1 VKRDERVVLAIRPEA
16 IHMEEGIKRNANGLT
31 GKVEK
36 VTFEGNNVR
45 YDVRLENQDLLVVVQ
60 PSLTDSWFDVE
71 QKVALSFEPEKHMCF
86 PILRQGSKKKQQS
99 NRAKENLDTNTVPG
113 TRRTTPNGL
122 K

>member
-1 VKRDERVVLAIRPEA
+1 MKRDERVVLAIRPEA

-45 YDVRLENQDLLVVVQ
+45 YDVRLENQDLLIVVQ

-71 QKVALSFEPEKHMCF
+71 QKVTLSFEPEKAHVF
-86 PILRQGSKKKQQS
+86 PYP
-99 NRAKENLDTNTVPG
+99 ET
-113 TRRTTPNGL
+113 GL
-122 K
+122 KEETTVE